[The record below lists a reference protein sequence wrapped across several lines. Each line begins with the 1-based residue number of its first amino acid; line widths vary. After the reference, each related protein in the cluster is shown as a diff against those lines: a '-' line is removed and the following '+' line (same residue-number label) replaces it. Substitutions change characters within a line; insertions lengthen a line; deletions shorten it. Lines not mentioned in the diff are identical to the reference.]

1 MEQHFGVLQTH
12 WAITKILSWFYHMD
26 TIKDICM
33 AYVITHNMII
43 EDEEGEDLLVW
54 LCIIW

>member
-1 MEQHFGVLQTH
+1 
-12 WAITKILSWFYHMD
+12 MD

-43 EDEEGEDLLVW
+43 EDEEGENLLV
-54 LCIIW
+54 